1 MPFGDLQSF
10 VHHLESV
17 GQLKRIRAE
26 VDPVLEAG
34 EIAQRVVAEGG
45 PALLFDRP
53 RGAAMPLVMN
63 LFGTMER
70 IRLALGRE
78 PAEIGTELLESVQRL
93 NPPSLSAVWKGR
105 HVFRRLLHM
114 RPSTSSSAIS
124 QEVVE
129 APDLSQFPILQCW
142 PGDPG
147 RFITWGM
154 VITHHPKTGRRNLGL
169 YRLQMFGKDQTGMHW
184 QSMKGGRGH
193 YWEAEQ
199 SGSDLQ
205 VAVVIGA
212 DPILMMSSILPLPED
227 VDEIGF
233 AGFLR
238 GKSVPMVRAKTLDM
252 MVPANAE
259 IILEGTVPAG
269 VRRLEG
275 PFGDHFGHYSE
286 ASEFP
291 VFNIR
296 TVTRRRNA
304 MYAATVVGKP
314 PQEDKFLG
322 IASGEMLGPLIR
334 LIHPNVV
341 DLSAY
346 VGAGFHNLLVASVK
360 ERHPKEVLKTAMAL
374 LGTGQLSLTKVLV
387 LVRADRDPRDFR
399 GVLRDIGERF
409 EPEDHMWLL
418 PFAPLDTLD
427 FTSFKLHVGSKL
439 VIDACGDVL
448 RPVAGS
454 LSPSVTD
461 FGRYDS
467 RIEKWKLL
475 DGGFLAI
482 TVRSDPREVL
492 QHLITK
498 AAALRF
504 VVAVSSDVNLDD
516 DENLQWGIFTR
527 FDPARDMIFSEQIFV
542 GARPVYRGV
551 IGIDATWKAGYPRPL
566 EMDDSIVKL
575 VDRRW
580 KEYGF

>member
-10 VHHLESV
+10 VQHLEGH

-45 PALLFDRP
+45 PALLFEHP
-53 RGAAMPLVMN
+53 RGAEMPLVMN
-63 LFGTMER
+63 LFGSMER
-70 IRLALGRE
+70 IRMALGRE
-78 PAEIGTELLESVQRL
+78 PDEIGKELLQSIQRL
-93 NPPSLSAVWKGR
+93 NPPSLSAIWKGR
-105 HVFRRLLHM
+105 SVFRRLLNM
-114 RPSTSSSAIS
+114 RPSSRSSGIS

-129 APDLSQFPILQCW
+129 TPDLTRFPILQCW

-154 VITHHPKTGRRNLGL
+154 VITHHPKSGRRNLGL

-199 SGSDLQ
+199 NGSDLE

-238 GKSVPMVRAKTLDM
+238 GQSVPMVRARTLNM

-269 VRRLEG
+269 VRQLEG

-304 MYAATVVGKP
+304 IFAATLVGKP

-322 IASGEMLGPLIR
+322 IASGEMLGPLIQ

-387 LVRADRDPRDFR
+387 LVRAERDPRDFR

-409 EPEDHMWLL
+409 DPEDHMWLL

-448 RPVAGS
+448 RPAANS
-454 LSPSVTD
+454 DSPSTAD
-461 FGRYDS
+461 FGRFDS

-482 TVRSDPREVL
+482 SVRNEPREVL
-492 QHLITK
+492 KHFVANAPGI
-498 AAALRF
+498 RF
-504 VVAVSSDVNLDD
+504 VAAVSPDVNLDD

-527 FDPARDMIFSEQIFV
+527 FDPARDMIFSEQTFV

>member
-10 VHHLESV
+10 VQELERH
-17 GQLKRIRAE
+17 GQLKRVSME

-45 PALLFDRP
+45 PAIIFENP
-53 RGAAMPLVMN
+53 RGADTPLLMN
-63 LFGTMER
+63 LFGTLER
-70 IRLALGRE
+70 IRMALGRE
-78 PAEIGTELLESVQRL
+78 PAEIGNELLQSVQRL
-93 NPPSLSAVWKGR
+93 NPPSLSGIWKGR
-105 HVFRRLLHM
+105 SVFRRLLNM
-114 RPSTSSSAIS
+114 RPSTTSHAIS
-124 QEVVE
+124 QEISE
-129 APDLSQFPILQCW
+129 EPDLTRLPILQCW
-142 PGDPG
+142 PGDAG

-154 VITHHPKTGRRNLGL
+154 VITHHPKTRRRNLGL
-169 YRLQMFGKDQTGMHW
+169 YRLQMFGKNQTGMHW

-199 SGSDLQ
+199 SGADLE

-238 GKSVPMVRAKTLDM
+238 GKSVPLVRARTLNM

-259 IILEGTVPAG
+259 IILEGTVPNG
-269 VRRLEG
+269 VRQLEG

-286 ASEFP
+286 ASDFP

-296 TVTRRRNA
+296 KVTRRRNA
-304 MYAATVVGKP
+304 IYAATVVGKP

-322 IASGEMLGPLIR
+322 IASGEMLGPLIQ
-334 LIHPNVV
+334 LLHPNVT

-346 VGAGFHNLLVASVK
+346 VGAGFHNLLVVSVK

-374 LGTGQLSLTKVLV
+374 LGTGQLSLTKVMI
-387 LVRADRDPRDFR
+387 LVRGDRNPRDFR
-399 GVLRDIGERF
+399 GVLRDVGERF

-439 VIDACGDVL
+439 VIDACGDAL
-448 RPVAGS
+448 RPSYEYSAE
-454 LSPSVTD
+454 D
-461 FGRYDS
+461 FSRLDN

-475 DGGFLAI
+475 DGGFLVL
-482 TVRSDPREVL
+482 TVSKDAREVL
-492 QHLITK
+492 KSVVASSPKI
-498 AAALRF
+498 RF
-504 VVAVSSDVNLDD
+504 VVAVSPDVNLHD

-527 FDPARDMIFSEQIFV
+527 FDPARDMIFSEQTFV

-551 IGIDATWKAGYPRPL
+551 IGIDATWKSGYPQPL
-566 EMDDSIVKL
+566 VMDESIVRL

-580 KEYGF
+580 KDYWR